1 MIKYSI
7 ADLESITGIKAHTIR
22 IWEKRY
28 SVIKPSRTSTNIR
41 YYNNDDMRK
50 MINIASLLK
59 SGMKISKISQLNA
72 NEMAEEINRRLATS
86 KSEDV
91 IVESLITQIINAG
104 LSFYEIAFDKAFS
117 GSILK
122 LGLVETY
129 IKVIVP
135 VLNRVGM
142 LWSTDHMN
150 PAQEHFISNL
160 IRQKLFAAIDT
171 LPHPNSTH
179 DKILLFLPD
188 FEDHEIG
195 LLMANYLL
203 KQNNRPTI
211 YLGRNVP
218 LNNVIDAIRECKP
231 NKLLF
236 FIIQSRPD
244 EFIVD
249 YLNSLVKEFKNQ
261 KIYLAGNMALLES
274 IDIPKNIALIQTFDS
289 LLDEL

>member
-28 SVIKPSRTSTNIR
+28 GVIKPSRTSTNIR

-104 LSFYEIAFDKAFS
+104 LSFNEIAFDKAFS
-117 GSILK
+117 GSILR

-142 LWSTDHMN
+142 LWCTDHMN

-195 LLMANYLL
+195 LLMANFLL

-231 NKLLF
+231 NKLLL

-249 YLNSLVKEFKNQ
+249 YLNLLVKESKKQ
-261 KIYLAGNMALLES
+261 KIYLAGNMGLLES

>member
-86 KSEDV
+86 KIEDV

-104 LSFYEIAFDKAFS
+104 LSFNEIAFDKAFS
-117 GSILK
+117 GSILR

-142 LWSTDHMN
+142 LWSTDNMN

-171 LPHPNSTH
+171 LPHPNSTY

>member
-117 GSILK
+117 GSILR

-171 LPHPNSTH
+171 LPHPNSTY